1 MSTPKSIPRSY
12 MLGAMAGNR
21 KCWLACKPAM
31 TRPLREKI
39 TVENGEDA
47 VVVTFEERTILEDQQ
62 IRKLDRAL
70 MPIIGTNRDKRL
82 VLNFIKVKFVSSS
95 LLGLL
100 VKVHKRVIEAGGHLQ
115 LCNLDGKVRRV
126 FELTQLV
133 RVFDIVASES

>member
-1 MSTPKSIPRSY
+1 MES
-12 MLGAMAGNR
+12 
-21 KCWLACKPAM
+21 
-31 TRPLREKI
+31 REKI

-70 MPIIGTNRDKRL
+70 MPIIGTNPDKRL
-82 VLNFIKVKFVSSS
+82 VLNFAKVKFVSSS

-115 LCNLDGKVRRV
+115 LCNIDGKVRRV
-126 FELTQLV
+126 FEITQLV
-133 RVFDIVASES
+133 DVFDIVASES